1 MAAVNHIDAT
11 PRSSIQPSQ
20 QEQEVVEEVRSK
32 QQQKNSARENIKGN
46 DSHPHFPS
54 FRVISHR
61 KINFFELTESN
72 NFQI

>member
-46 DSHPHFPS
+46 YSHPHLPS

-61 KINFFELTESN
+61 KIKFFELTESN
-72 NFQI
+72 NNQI

>member
-32 QQQKNSARENIKGN
+32 QQQKNSGRENIKGN
-46 DSHPHFPS
+46 DSHPHLPS
-54 FRVISHR
+54 FRFISHR
-61 KINFFELTESN
+61 K
-72 NFQI
+72 